1 MTRGARPAEPAPVG
15 PPRPAAPE
23 PSTALTARFPAGD
36 PAALREAYDL
46 YGGLVYRVGLRCLP
60 GHHDAEDLTQQVFVR
75 AWRGRATFDPGRGS
89 LGAWLLGI
97 ARRQLAD
104 RLAALGREREL
115 AAAVAAFE
123 PRPLDAGPDRV
134 IDRVVVADELNHLSD
149 EQRRVVRLAFFD
161 DLTHTQIAT
170 VTGLPVGTVKSHL
183 RRGLARLR
191 QRWEVDGA
199 APRR

>member
-1 MTRGARPAEPAPVG
+1 MG
-15 PPRPAAPE
+15 PHRPAAPG
-23 PSTALTARFPAGD
+23 PSHALAARFTTGD

-60 GHHDAEDLTQQVFVR
+60 GHHDAEDLTQTVFVR
-75 AWRGRATFDPGRGS
+75 AWRGRATFEAGRGS
-89 LGAWLLGI
+89 LGGWLLGI

-104 RLAALGREREL
+104 RLAALSREREL
-115 AAAVAAFE
+115 AEAAAASE
-123 PRPLDAGPDRV
+123 PRVVEAGPDRV
-134 IDRVVVADELNHLSD
+134 IDRLVVADELNALSD

-199 APRR
+199 ASGR